1 MVGGDS
7 NHGGI
12 MEVSARRGKEVRP
25 RRRALGGNVEVSPHS
40 KALGGNVEVSPHNV
54 EMIRPKAGARRVE
67 VSSARICRLGGKTMS
82 QRFPWHT
89 LRMS

>member
-1 MVGGDS
+1 
-7 NHGGI
+7 
-12 MEVSARRGKEVRP
+12 MEVSARRGKVEVRP